1 MTEAKRIL
9 VVDDEPQIRRTLRA
23 TLVPLGYT
31 VDDEALARQRVAR
44 FARQFDPTLLV
55 EVADSGLRAVELINA
70 FRPDVIFLDIEMPGL
85 NGFEVLQQCA
95 ARPFQVIFQTAYDQF
110 AIRAFE
116 ENACDYLLKPFT
128 AERLQQSLTRALGQQ
143 ADEARLHALEAQL
156 AQRDPGERWLRR
168 YTVKQGTRLRLVEE
182 VEVLCFISQDH
193 YTCVYFNDAQ
203 GLREGI
209 VDLSL
214 ARLLE
219 RLDPAVFQQ
228 LHRNNIVRTAAIK
241 ALARAREGEMFV
253 ELLHGLKL
261 PVSRRQQAAVRALL
275 KP

>member
-9 VVDDEPQIRRTLRA
+9 VVDDEP
-23 TLVPLGYT
+23 
-31 VDDEALARQRVAR
+31 LARQRVAR
-44 FARQFDPTLLV
+44 YVRQYDPALLV
-55 EVADSGLRAVELINA
+55 EVAETGLQAVELIA
-70 FRPDVIFLDIEMPGL
+70 TFQPDVIFLDIEMPGL

-116 ENACDYLLKPFT
+116 AHACDYLLKPFT
-128 AERLQQSLTRALGQQ
+128 AERLQQALARALSQR
-143 ADEARLHALEAQL
+143 ADEERLRALEKQL
-156 AQRDPGERWLRR
+156 APGNGFLRR
-168 YTVKQGTRLRLVEE
+168 FTVKQGTRLRLVEE
-182 VEVLCFISQDH
+182 AEVLCFVSQDH

-203 GLREGI
+203 GQHEGI

-228 LHRNNIVRTAAIK
+228 LHRNNIARSAAIK
-241 ALARAREGEMFV
+241 ALTRARGGELRA
-253 ELLHGLKL
+253 ELAGGIKL
-261 PVSRRQQAAVRALL
+261 PISRRQQANVRAML

>member
-1 MTEAKRIL
+1 MTEPKRIL
-9 VVDDEPQIRRTLRA
+9 VVDDEP
-23 TLVPLGYT
+23 
-31 VDDEALARQRVAR
+31 LARQRVAR
-44 FARQFDPTLLV
+44 YVRQYDPSLLV
-55 EVADSGLRAVELINA
+55 EVAETGLQAVALIA
-70 FRPDVIFLDIEMPGL
+70 TFQPDVIFLDIEMPGL

-116 ENACDYLLKPFT
+116 AHACDYLLKPFT
-128 AERLQQSLTRALGQQ
+128 AERLHQALARALSQR
-143 ADEARLHALEAQL
+143 ADEERLRALEKQL
-156 AQRDPGERWLRR
+156 AQRAPGSGFLRR
-168 YTVKQGTRLRLVEE
+168 FTVKQGTRLRLVEE
-182 VEVLCFISQDH
+182 AEVLCFISQDH

-203 GLREGI
+203 GQHEGI

-228 LHRNNIVRTAAIK
+228 LHRNNIARSAAIK
-241 ALARAREGEMFV
+241 ALTRAREGELHA
-253 ELLHGLKL
+253 ELAGGLKL
-261 PVSRRQQAAVRALL
+261 PISRRQQALVRAML

>member
-1 MTEAKRIL
+1 LTEAKRIL
-9 VVDDEPQIRRTLRA
+9 VVDDEL
-23 TLVPLGYT
+23 
-31 VDDEALARQRVAR
+31 LARQRVAR
-44 FARQFDPTLLV
+44 FVRQFDSTLLV
-55 EVADSGLRAVELINA
+55 EVAESGLRAVELINA
-70 FRPDVIFLDIEMPGL
+70 FQPDVIFLDIEMPGL
-85 NGFEVLQQCA
+85 NGLEVLQQCT

-128 AERLQQSLTRALGQQ
+128 AERLHQSLTRALSQR
-143 ADEARLHALEAQL
+143 ADEERLLALEAQL
-156 AQRDPGERWLRR
+156 AQRNQAENWLRR
-168 YTVKQGTRLRLVEE
+168 LTVKQGARLRLVEE
-182 VEVLCFISQDH
+182 AEVLCFVSQDH
-193 YTCVYFNDAQ
+193 YTCVYFHDAQ
-203 GLREGI
+203 GLYEGI

-241 ALARAREGEMFV
+241 ALVRSRAGEVFV

-261 PVSRRQQAAVRALL
+261 PVSRRQQALLRALL